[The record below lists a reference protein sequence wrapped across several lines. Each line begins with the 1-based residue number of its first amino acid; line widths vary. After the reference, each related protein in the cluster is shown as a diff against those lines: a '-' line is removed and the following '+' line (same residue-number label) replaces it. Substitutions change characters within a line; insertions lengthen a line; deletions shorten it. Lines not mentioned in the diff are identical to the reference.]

1 MGEIPRDPLFSV
13 KLWFAIALLAS
24 ATVRISAEQVIS
36 APPPVSP
43 PQKVS
48 APERKTL
55 SREVP
60 AQTRADILMARGE
73 YAAAISAFQ
82 QSDLKS
88 AVVWNSI
95 GMAYH
100 HLYALEEARK
110 AYQQA
115 LIIKSALRPGCQ

>member
-1 MGEIPRDPLFSV
+1 
-13 KLWFAIALLAS
+13 
-24 ATVRISAEQVIS
+24 
-36 APPPVSP
+36 
-43 PQKVS
+43 
-48 APERKTL
+48 
-55 SREVP
+55 
-60 AQTRADILMARGE
+60 MARGE

-88 AVVWNSI
+88 ALVWNGI

-115 LIIKSALRPGCQ
+115 LTMIRASPRLPIISLPCITASMILRMPSIGTSER